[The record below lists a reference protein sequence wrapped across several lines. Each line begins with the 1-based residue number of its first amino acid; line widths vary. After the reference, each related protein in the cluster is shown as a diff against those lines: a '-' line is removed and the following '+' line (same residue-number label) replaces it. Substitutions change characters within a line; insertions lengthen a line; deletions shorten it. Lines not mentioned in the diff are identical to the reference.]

1 VASGGAQFAV
11 HTGINA
17 KKRCFARNFGNCRG
31 WLMLRKFRAPYAV
44 LIAAVALAG
53 IAIFALGVP
62 EFAVGNAVSLVLA
75 GFCAVFG
82 LAAYRLKKRNAL
94 LTTALDNMPQGLC
107 MFDNSARL
115 LLCNARFADMYKLG
129 IGSLKSGTP
138 LRDIM
143 EERKRAGTFSGDPV
157 QFVTERTA
165 AIAQGKTTSTSN
177 DMEDGRIIAAADSIM
192 AGGGWVDTFEDITAR
207 RKAALAASAS
217 QDQQKR
223 RAIVDE
229 IINSLRRETEEL
241 LNRTT
246 ESADQM
252 RQMAGALLDASGA
265 TSERVQGAA
274 RMSRDASMN
283 VQSVAAAAEE
293 MSISIA
299 EINRRL
305 ARTNEIVRDT
315 ASDAQGANGQISTL
329 SQVSQKIT
337 EIIEVIHKI
346 AEQTNL
352 LALNATIE
360 AARAGEAGKGFA
372 VVASEV
378 KSLALQTA
386 KATEEIGHQI
396 NEVQSS
402 TNAVVQ
408 AMTGVTGRM
417 QEINGDTASVAE
429 SVSQQ
434 NTATGEISRN
444 VGTVAEASRAI
455 SDTLEDVTRVAD
467 SMQSSARTVLG
478 ASEDVTTHATQLRN
492 AVREF
497 LDKIAA

>member
-1 VASGGAQFAV
+1 MQ
-11 HTGINA
+11 
-17 KKRCFARNFGNCRG
+17 KKNRSS
-31 WLMLRKFRAPYAV
+31 
-44 LIAAVALAG
+44 IAAIVAVAALAG
-53 IAIFALGVP
+53 AAIFAFGAP
-62 EFAVGNAVSLVLA
+62 EFPLGGNIVQLLLA
-75 GFCAVFG
+75 GLCAAFAF
-82 LAAYRLKKRNAL
+82 AAWRSGKRNAML
-94 LTTALDNMPQGLC
+94 ASALDNMPQGLC
-107 MFDNSARL
+107 MFDSSAKL
-115 LLCNARFADMYKLG
+115 MLCNARFVEMYKLDAG
-129 IGSLKSGTP
+129 RLQPGTP
-138 LRDIM
+138 LREIM
-143 EERKRAGTFSGDPV
+143 EQRKSAGTFAGDPA
-157 QFVTERTA
+157 QFVSERTA
-165 AIAQGKTTSTSN
+165 QIAHGRTTSAST
-177 DMEDGRIIAAADSIM
+177 DMEDGRIIAAADQIM

-223 RAIVDE
+223 RAIIEE
-229 IINSLRRETEEL
+229 IINSFRRETEEL
-241 LNRTT
+241 LNSTT

-252 RQMAGALLDASGA
+252 RQMASTLLDASGA

-293 MSISIA
+293 MSISIG

-315 ASDAQGANGQISTL
+315 ATDAQGTNGQISTL
-329 SQVSQKIT
+329 SQVSAKIT

-386 KATEEIGHQI
+386 KATEEIGQQI
-396 NEVQSS
+396 NEVQTS
-402 TNAVVQ
+402 TNIVVE

-417 QEINGDTASVAE
+417 QEINDDTASVAE

-467 SMQSSARTVLG
+467 SMQSSAQTVLD
-478 ASEDVTTHATQLRN
+478 ASEAVTMHATQLRN
-492 AVREF
+492 AVKEF
-497 LDKIAA
+497 LDKVAA

>member
-1 VASGGAQFAV
+1 
-11 HTGINA
+11 
-17 KKRCFARNFGNCRG
+17 
-31 WLMLRKFRAPYAV
+31 MLKKFRTPFAAV
-44 LIAAVALAG
+44 IAVAAVAAAFLVFGVPGLSGGGNVLSLGLAG
-53 IAIFALGVP
+53 LCAALGL
-62 EFAVGNAVSLVLA
+62 FTL
-75 GFCAVFG
+75 
-82 LAAYRLKKRNAL
+82 RLKRRNAFI
-94 LTTALDNMPQGLC
+94 TAALDNMPQGMC
-107 MFDNSARL
+107 MFDSSGKL
-115 LLCNARFADMYKLG
+115 VLCNARFTEMYKLDA
-129 IGSLKSGTP
+129 LKPGTT
-138 LRDIM
+138 LSDIM
-143 EERKRAGTFSGDPV
+143 EQRKRAGTFAGDPA
-157 QFVTERTA
+157 QFASERIA
-165 AIAQGKTTSTSN
+165 AIAQGKTTSASS
-177 DMEDGRIIAAADSIM
+177 DMEDGRIIAAADRIM
-192 AGGGWVDTFEDITAR
+192 ANGGWIDTFEDITAR

-223 RAIVDE
+223 RAIIDE
-229 IINSLRRETEEL
+229 IINSFRRETEEL

-246 ESADQM
+246 ESAGQM
-252 RQMAGALLDASGA
+252 RQMAGTLLDASGA
-265 TSERVQGAA
+265 TSERVQSAA

-293 MSISIA
+293 MSISIG

-315 ASDAQGANGQISTL
+315 ASDAHGTNGQIGAL
-329 SQVSQKIT
+329 SQVSAKIT

-396 NEVQSS
+396 NEVQAS
-402 TNAVVQ
+402 TNVVVQ

-417 QEINGDTASVAE
+417 QEINDDTASVAE

-467 SMQSSARTVLG
+467 SMQSSARTVLD
-478 ASEDVTTHATQLRN
+478 ASEAVTTHATHLRN
-492 AVREF
+492 AVKEF
-497 LDKIAA
+497 LDKVAA